1 LTGEAQKV
9 EYISVEAIK
18 KCRMPLASAEASAED
33 LARLDGWNT
42 AITMITEMLPSVS
55 DVPKEGEWKI
65 DPDGYYPYCSECRA
79 EPAGGCRTNY
89 CSYCGAKMK
98 EAKRWRGAQTS

>member
-1 LTGEAQKV
+1 MK
-9 EYISVEAIK
+9 YISVDAIQ

-33 LARLDGWNT
+33 FARLEGWN
-42 AITMITEMLPSVS
+42 AAVQMIAEMLPSE
-55 DVPKEGEWKI
+55 DFEERTAEWRI
-65 DPDGYYPYCSECRA
+65 DPDGYYPYCSKCRA

-89 CSYCGAKMK
+89 CSYCGAKMR